1 MVVFKKTTIKD
12 DDARRKH
19 VAQEEERKADPKKKY
34 KCRDYVVI
42 GDPANELKKISLDEF
57 YKNFTGV
64 LLLLN
69 PTAEFKGGTGK
80 HKVEGRQEAKEA
92 RNHMLKRFVD
102 LLGDVYKRQIIGIVS
117 TVFNKALMDEVL
129 PYGLKNLLVALIVVF
144 SVVNVTSALISTV
157 RQWILIYL
165 SIKVD
170 IPLMLGYFDRLPSAD
185 EVLRITQDRRDH
197 HPLLRRQHH
206 QVGADQHGHE
216 RGHGCR
222 DGGGHGL
229 RPVPDELLAVLHYV
243 VYHHPEPAA
252 GHHLQAAVQADQ

>member
-1 MVVFKKTTIKD
+1 M
-12 DDARRKH
+12 
-19 VAQEEERKADPKKKY
+19 
-34 KCRDYVVI
+34 
-42 GDPANELKKISLDEF
+42 
-57 YKNFTGV
+57 

-102 LLGDVYKRQIIGIVS
+102 LLLPQKKLFFYAIFSSVILTIIGIVS

-170 IPLMLGYFDRLPSAD
+170 IPLMLGYFDHVYRLPMKFFASRKTGEITTRYSDASTIKS
-185 EVLRITQDRRDH
+185 VLTSM
-197 HPLLRRQHH
+197 
-206 QVGADQHGHE
+206 A
-216 RGHGCR
+216 
-222 DGGGHGL
+222 
-229 RPVPDELLAVLHYV
+229 
-243 VYHHPEPAA
+243 
-252 GHHLQAAVQADQ
+252 